1 MSEFS
6 PQGDAAGA
14 RARLRWQCRRGL
26 HELDLLLQR
35 YLDQRYPQASAAEQM
50 SFAVLLEQND
60 ADIMDWVLG
69 RRPAPEHLADVIR
82 ALSSD
87 C

>member
-1 MSEFS
+1 MPEG
-6 PQGDAAGA
+6 Q
-14 RARLRWQCRRGL
+14 LRWRARRGL
-26 HELDLLLQR
+26 QELDLLLQR
-35 YLDQRYPQASAAEQM
+35 YLNQRYPQASIAERM

-82 ALSSD
+82 ALSPD
-87 C
+87 R